1 MSRMFE
7 QALIDAKALKEA
19 ALKNAEA
26 EIVEKYAPEVKKVME
41 NILEAEDED
50 LEGAISV
57 EVDDSASLE
66 DPVAMDLPPAYAG
79 GENACPCPDD
89 NQMVTVDLIG
99 LEAIADAEPVPP
111 SSEQIPG
118 EELADMLDDEDEGDE
133 LGLNVNEDALA
144 SVIAELLGEEETVEE
159 VSLEEGYGD
168 LPDQPS
174 AVKSDKRDLK
184 YQPGVPSEDEEDE
197 EKQMNEDE
205 DRREEDD
212 RHRDAAK
219 DDWDHIVKLAKDAH
233 EEHEDREHA
242 DDEEESDHDRD
253 ASEDDWEHI
262 HKLAKDAHM
271 DREDRHD
278 ESVNLKKIGQQTNKL
293 LEALKALQGQNKS
306 FKADNKKLLSVLR
319 EQKKNT
325 QKLATTLE
333 KLSLQNAKLLYTNEV
348 LKTAS
353 LNERQKQIAV
363 EALNET
369 KSVEHAQT
377 VFHTLQSTV
386 VSTQRHGRPES
397 LSEVVRNNTSMK
409 MPRRQEQKITNPH
422 EDRWKLLAGIK

>member
-1 MSRMFE
+1 MFE

-348 LKTAS
+348 L
-353 LNERQKQIAV
+353 
-363 EALNET
+363 
-369 KSVEHAQT
+369 
-377 VFHTLQSTV
+377 
-386 VSTQRHGRPES
+386 
-397 LSEVVRNNTSMK
+397 
-409 MPRRQEQKITNPH
+409 
-422 EDRWKLLAGIK
+422 

>member
-1 MSRMFE
+1 MSKMFE

-41 NILEAEDED
+41 NILEAEDEE

-57 EVDDSASLE
+57 DVDTSAALE

-89 NQMVTVDLIG
+89 EKMVTVDLVG

-111 SSEQIPG
+111 SSEQAPT
-118 EELADMLDDEDEGDE
+118 EELADLLNSTEEDDE
-133 LGLNVNEDALA
+133 LGIQEDALA
-144 SVIAELLGEEETVEE
+144 SVIAELLGEKETVEE
-159 VSLEEGYGD
+159 VSLEEGYRD
-168 LPDQPS
+168 LPDQPRG
-174 AVKSDKRDLK
+174 VKSDLEH
-184 YQPGVPSEDEEDE
+184 QPGVPSEDEE
-197 EKQMNEDE
+197 KQMNEYDDHE
-205 DRREEDD
+205 EEDD
-212 RHRDAAK
+212 RHKDAAK

-271 DREDRHD
+271 DREDRYD
-278 ESVNLKKIGQQTNKL
+278 ESIDLKKIAHQTTKL
-293 LEALKALQGQNKS
+293 LEALKALRGQNKS
-306 FKADNKKLLSVLR
+306 FRADNKKLLSVLR
-319 EQKKNT
+319 EQKSNT

-333 KLSLQNAKLLYTNEV
+333 NLSLQNAKLLYTNEV

-363 EALNET
+363 EALHET
-369 KSVEHAQT
+369 KSVEHAKT
-377 VFHTLQSTV
+377 VFETLQSTV
-386 VSTQRHGRPES
+386 VSTKRHGRPES
-397 LSEVVRNNTSMK
+397 LSEVVSNNTSMK
-409 MPRRQEQKITNPH
+409 MPRRKEQKINNPH
-422 EDRWKLLAGIK
+422 EQRWKLLAGIK